1 MDIRI
6 LDNQL
11 AKEANSGNEEAR
23 ALLLKLISQTKSL
36 SKLKK
41 RVDKKQVNKKRLKKG
56 KLRGSVMSGLKG
68 KTSSRNWKHSK

>member
-6 LDNQL
+6 LANQL

-41 RVDKKQVNKKRLKKG
+41 RVDKKQVNKKVSDQFRPSFPG
-56 KLRGSVMSGLKG
+56 GA
-68 KTSSRNWKHSK
+68 TP